1 MSDIPAGWYPDPSGR
16 FEVRYWNGQSWTEH
30 TARPRAVAT
39 AHTDHATNDA
49 ADSTPTEVAARSDTT
64 TRTPR
69 RRRPQVISGATAAE
83 RRNAARERAATTSA
97 HASAERDTPTRQQSA
112 EPASLRERIG
122 SLGRSGLR
130 DAVVLNEVLGA
141 PVALRPPER

>member
-16 FEVRYWNGQSWTEH
+16 FEVRYWNGQTWTEH

-39 AHTDHATNDA
+39 ARADRAITDA
-49 ADSTPTEVAARSDTT
+49 ADSTPAEVIDRSNAS

-69 RRRPQVISGATAAE
+69 RRRPQLSPGATATE
-83 RRNAARERAATTSA
+83 RRNAARDRATSTTA
-97 HASAERDTPTRQQSA
+97 HASADDHTPTRQQPA
-112 EPASLRERIG
+112 EPAPLRARIG

-141 PVALRPPER
+141 PVALRPPQR

>member
-16 FEVRYWNGQSWTEH
+16 FEVRYWNGQAWTEH
-30 TARPRAVAT
+30 TARPRAAAT
-39 AHTDHATNDA
+39 AHADQVTTDAPN
-49 ADSTPTEVAARSDTT
+49 STPAEVIARSDAT
-64 TRTPR
+64 TRAPR
-69 RRRPQVISGATAAE
+69 RRRPQVIPGATATE
-83 RRNAARERAATTSA
+83 RRNAARDRAANTTA
-97 HASAERDTPTRQQSA
+97 QARADDNMPTRQQSA
-112 EPASLRERIG
+112 EPAPLRARIG